1 VQKSFLGILVLVMT
15 ALFLSGFAL
24 TSGLLAND
32 KQLAEYEYWN
42 SAGRRAGNQAFEL
55 MKRSGVSPQ
64 KENLIVLT
72 NAGYAEIGNSSTM
85 GFIDGL
91 SNATGCKRG
100 NNTLAEIHT
109 RYDAPLWC
117 AVYDK
122 VSGYCAYLQSKSSK
136 ISGNIQK
143 APVSEVFDI
152 TAVEKINADYLYA
165 NAEAY
170 NKKFGEKI
178 FGGNE
183 FRIVTIANAVAEYA
197 PAYAVRA
204 FEYHDHY
211 CPGVTSGIMM
221 VNYLKKNFPL
231 KPDCG
236 YFVQSVQPWCKE
248 DALMTLLNATPGK
261 GGYSALYSTEADRAA
276 WKPEA
281 KDAATIVYRENKNTK
296 KWDGVVLGFKW
307 TDAGCKDF
315 GKGSIMT
322 KLCQDLQYLKKLD
335 QSEDFVKEIKRF
347 ELPAGQTPKD
357 RARPGVDP
365 MKLLGLTE

>member
-1 VQKSFLGILVLVMT
+1 MRKSFLGIMVLVIT
-15 ALFLSGFAL
+15 AVLLSGFCL
-24 TSGLLAND
+24 NSVVLAKD
-32 KQLAEYEYWN
+32 MQKAEYEYWN

-55 MKRSGVSPQ
+55 MKQNGVSPQ

-85 GFIDGL
+85 GFIYGL
-91 SNATGCKRG
+91 SNVTGCKRG
-100 NNTLAEIHT
+100 NNTLEEIHA

-122 VSGYCAYLQSKSSK
+122 VSGYCAYLQLKSSK
-136 ISGNIQK
+136 ISGDIQK
-143 APVSEVFDI
+143 APVSEIFGI
-152 TAVEKINADYLYA
+152 TTVERINADYLYA
-165 NAEAY
+165 NAETY

-183 FRIVTIANAVAEYA
+183 FRVVTIANAVAKGV

-221 VNYLKKNFPL
+221 VNYLKKNFSPM
-231 KPDCG
+231 PDG
-236 YFVQSVQPWCKE
+236 SYFVQSVQPWCKE

-261 GGYSALYSTEADRAA
+261 GGYSALYSTEADRAT

-281 KDAATIVYRENKNTK
+281 KDSSTIVYRKDKNTK

-315 GKGSIMT
+315 GKVSIMT
-322 KLCQDLQYLKKLD
+322 KLCQDLRYLKKLD
-335 QSEDFVKEIKRF
+335 QPEDFVKEIKRF

-365 MKLLGLTE
+365 MKLLGLAE